1 MVSST
6 YTIVEPV
13 AYETPVPSLSHSS
26 QTTGSSPPI
35 VPQLYEEPVRSIP
48 EDISASTGGEYE
60 LVTVNRNAAD
70 EQYSTVGDDSNHY
83 TACGGDSE
91 GQLYTQAPLQ
101 NGENDHVYFTLDKG
115 QDERQQRMA
124 NKKQQDGAAHSKTKT
139 ADKDH
144 LYFTIEKRE
153 LIV

>member
-6 YTIVEPV
+6 YTTVEPV

-70 EQYSTVGDDSNHY
+70 EQYSTVGDSNHY

-91 GQLYTQAPLQ
+91 GQLYTSLQ

-115 QDERQQRMA
+115 QDEKQQRMA
-124 NKKQQDGAAHSKTKT
+124 DKKQQDGAHSKTKT